1 MFKKLII
8 VFLLVVIGASF
19 VLRAEE
25 EIQALAGNRD
35 SGFDLL
41 IENVDITQTDLIHL
55 EQEKILKELNQESS
69 ILDQINE
76 KALIS

>member
-55 EQEKILKELNQESS
+55 
-69 ILDQINE
+69 
-76 KALIS
+76 